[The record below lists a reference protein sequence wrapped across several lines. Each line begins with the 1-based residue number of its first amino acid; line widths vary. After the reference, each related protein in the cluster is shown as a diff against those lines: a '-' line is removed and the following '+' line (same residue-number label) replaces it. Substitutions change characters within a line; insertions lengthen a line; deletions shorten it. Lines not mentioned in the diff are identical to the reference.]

1 MNEPKLDDFTRG
13 YITAALWSSMDN
25 ANDQGGDSLD
35 KNYSLADFAPAT
47 LAQFVADCAK
57 FQADNA
63 ELLARV
69 EYPRND
75 STDLAHAGH
84 DFWLTRNGHG
94 AGFWDGDLEEE
105 LGRALTAAAH
115 AFGEC
120 DLYPGDDGQLYCTP
134 AVHNPL
140 SGTYIEP
147 DSKGGERITNL

>member
-1 MNEPKLDDFTRG
+1 MCSADGCGVREMNCEPPLDD
-13 YITAALWSSMDN
+13 
-25 ANDQGGDSLD
+25 
-35 KNYSLADFAPAT
+35 NYSEADFAPAT

-57 FQADNA
+57 FQADNS

-84 DFWLTRNGHG
+84 DFWLTRNHHG
-94 AGFWDGDLEEE
+94 CGFWDGDLPDEI
-105 LGRALTAAAH
+105 GKPLTAAAH

-134 AVHNPL
+134 ATHNPL
-140 SGTYIEP
+140 AAVAAESEGA
-147 DSKGGERITNL
+147 